1 MVSISI
7 EDLTRTYLN
16 LRTERSILSKE
27 YKDKDAELIEAQ
39 EKVKAALLQH
49 CDEQGLESVKTSE
62 GLVYKTT
69 TEKYWTYDWER
80 MHEFILEHRV
90 PELLDR
96 RINQKHLR
104 EFLEDN
110 PELLPKGLNK
120 TVDVSV
126 TVRKPTR

>member
-1 MVSISI
+1 MSIPI
-7 EDLTRTYLN
+7 EDLTRAYLN
-16 LRTERSILSKE
+16 LRADRSVLSKQF
-27 YKDKDAELIEAQ
+27 KDKDAELVEAQ

-49 CDEQGLESVKTSE
+49 CEEQGLESVKTAE

-80 MHEFILEHRV
+80 MHDFIMEHRV

-110 PELLPKGLNK
+110 PNLMPKGLNK

>member
-1 MVSISI
+1 MSIPI
-7 EDLTRTYLN
+7 EDLTRAYLN
-16 LRTERSILSKE
+16 LRAERSVLSKKF
-27 YKDKDAELIEAQ
+27 KDKDAELVEAQ

-49 CDEQGLESVKTSE
+49 CEEQGLESVKTAE

-80 MHEFILEHRV
+80 MHDFIMEHRV

-110 PELLPKGLNK
+110 PQLFPKGLNK

>member
-1 MVSISI
+1 MSIPI
-7 EDLTRTYLN
+7 EDLTRAYLN
-16 LRTERSILSKE
+16 LRAERSVLSKQF
-27 YKDKDAELIEAQ
+27 KDKDAELVEAQ

-49 CDEQGLESVKTSE
+49 CEEQGLESVKTAE

-80 MHEFILEHRV
+80 MHDFIMEHRV

-110 PELLPKGLNK
+110 PNLMPKGLNK

>member
-1 MVSISI
+1 VSIPI

-16 LRTERSILSKE
+16 LRAERSVLSKQF
-27 YKDKDAELIEAQ
+27 KDKDAELVEAQ

-49 CDEQGLESVKTSE
+49 CEEQGLESVKTAE

-80 MHEFILEHRV
+80 MHDFIMEHRV

-110 PELLPKGLNK
+110 PNLMPKGLNK